1 MKMTLPHILL
11 QTEPSNDNVFPLTE
25 LAGFSLRILVVEKGI
40 TLQDNILKEAPHLS
54 KNSPKL
60 PNVSRRILRSK
71 WRILQSLMPNE
82 HPDLKFNSRRVHLHS
97 VQIID
102 QSK

>member
-25 LAGFSLRILVVEKGI
+25 LAGFSLRILVVEKGV

-54 KNSPKL
+54 KK
-60 PNVSRRILRSK
+60 
-71 WRILQSLMPNE
+71 
-82 HPDLKFNSRRVHLHS
+82 
-97 VQIID
+97 
-102 QSK
+102 